1 MTATLHALPERPDVW
16 RGRRSQAPVP
26 STPTGH
32 APLDEALPSNGWP
45 MGLLCEILH
54 EADGVGE
61 LALLLPALAR
71 LGSDSQPVVWVAP
84 PYRLNAVALRQSGVA
99 LRSMRVI
106 ETDDSQA
113 LWAAEQ
119 CLRAG
124 CCAAV
129 LVWTRSASGTALRRL
144 QLAAETGRGH
154 GFVFRDMRHLAE
166 ASPAPIRLSVR
177 REQGRPALQLHKCRG
192 LLSVPAQALGEIR
205 LP

>member
-1 MTATLHALPERPDVW
+1 MSATLHALPARPDIW

-32 APLDEALPSNGWP
+32 APLDAALPSQGWP
-45 MGLLCEILH
+45 VGLLCEVLH

-71 LGSDSQPVVWVAP
+71 LGSGDQPVVWVAP
-84 PYRLNAVALRQSGVA
+84 PYRLNAIALRQAGVPA
-99 LRSMRVI
+99 SSMRVI
-106 ETDDSQA
+106 EADDNQA

-129 LVWTRSASGTALRRL
+129 LVWARTATATALRRL

-154 GFVFRDMRHLAE
+154 GFVFRDLRHLAD

-177 REQGRPALQLHKCRG
+177 RQHGRPSVQLHKCRG
-192 LLSVPAQALGEIR
+192 LLAPVATLGGIALS
-205 LP
+205 